1 MTLTLTTHICFSPG
15 RVCHCFTVLP
25 VEGFLP
31 ASLLDLSSG
40 VSQHYWPLLSLF
52 ELCLLFFSSEKQT
65 RIIQAFLPCQVLH
78 FCLHARSR
86 CCKMSTHPH
95 TQGSCQKLAPP
106 QCCCSR
112 HPLHPKKKEEVI
124 TITFVQFLMLPYS
137 SWLIW

>member
-40 VSQHYWPLLSLF
+40 VSQHYWPLLCLF

-78 FCLHARSR
+78 FCLHARRGVGVGAAR
-86 CCKMSTHPH
+86 CLLTHTPRAPAKSWH
-95 TQGSCQKLAPP
+95 HPSAAARGIPFTQRRGDYHHLCPVPDVTL
-106 QCCCSR
+106 
-112 HPLHPKKKEEVI
+112 
-124 TITFVQFLMLPYS
+124 
-137 SWLIW
+137 